1 MYRYEYIFNITNNT
15 NNNDK
20 HIIEQLRKYDL
31 IYIMDCYKRYNE
43 LNISDKNYENYII
56 NHTYLYILDNN
67 DDNIFS
73 NYIENNFNLF
83 FDFFRFYTK
92 YSTDEQQTIFF
103 EYLYNSLDTTYE
115 NSVKTILFC
124 EVSEFID
131 YIIKYE
137 NTNNITLNS
146 INSTILNKIIHNHT
160 CELSIHYIN
169 ILIEYSKGNEYIL
182 HWFSL
187 FYTVYRDIL
196 INIHT
201 ETLLDIDIYH
211 RVKKVYTIIKSIY
224 NNINKKLLLNFEILY
239 DSTNYLGYCKYDV
252 AIVSSYNK
260 NLEQLMANT
269 FDNQLI
275 FTFHRYN
282 EMLTLLHLSKF
293 ITLSDNKNNLS
304 DNETTLSNINITIQ
318 FLQTELFSKL
328 LYETFD
334 YYDYIA
340 SIIINLHEN
349 HFIYYKCIPDS
360 FIKSIFDL
368 VIYID
373 KCSKWTRYTLND
385 FNKYLNNITKICY
398 LFIEDK
404 DNISNPYIRMNSL
417 NIINILSSNNV
428 KVNPKILSG
437 LLDIFIQLEM
447 FNTPDQFYEKFRARR
462 YILTIIKNRFNN
474 IDFKEYFINYINHYN
489 TLKLT
494 RIFYLLFNDFNYQ
507 IEDLFEK
514 VNDNHIY
521 VRFSEFVEKE
531 LQILNNYQTFL
542 CLCIEF
548 CKIDKLLLDD
558 YIKIKFVHSLNY
570 NINLI
575 LNTPYDFVKDNPLLV
590 ELYFSLIGL
599 YHHFDI
605 YENFLDCIIFDNR
618 TFTFDFLKKIKLLFI
633 KLTHLDNYN
642 SILFIQHINEF
653 IYKIKKYSLRIEYH
667 KEIKDDLLD
676 PITYEPITNPVVLPS
691 SGIILDKWTICNHL
705 LSNESDP
712 FNRELLTINILED
725 FNKTEIAMNKINQ
738 FKEKML

>member
-260 NLEQLMANT
+260 NL
-269 FDNQLI
+269 
-275 FTFHRYN
+275 
-282 EMLTLLHLSKF
+282 
-293 ITLSDNKNNLS
+293 
-304 DNETTLSNINITIQ
+304 
-318 FLQTELFSKL
+318 
-328 LYETFD
+328 
-334 YYDYIA
+334 
-340 SIIINLHEN
+340 
-349 HFIYYKCIPDS
+349 
-360 FIKSIFDL
+360 
-368 VIYID
+368 
-373 KCSKWTRYTLND
+373 
-385 FNKYLNNITKICY
+385 
-398 LFIEDK
+398 
-404 DNISNPYIRMNSL
+404 
-417 NIINILSSNNV
+417 
-428 KVNPKILSG
+428 
-437 LLDIFIQLEM
+437 
-447 FNTPDQFYEKFRARR
+447 
-462 YILTIIKNRFNN
+462 
-474 IDFKEYFINYINHYN
+474 
-489 TLKLT
+489 
-494 RIFYLLFNDFNYQ
+494 
-507 IEDLFEK
+507 
-514 VNDNHIY
+514 
-521 VRFSEFVEKE
+521 
-531 LQILNNYQTFL
+531 
-542 CLCIEF
+542 
-548 CKIDKLLLDD
+548 
-558 YIKIKFVHSLNY
+558 
-570 NINLI
+570 
-575 LNTPYDFVKDNPLLV
+575 
-590 ELYFSLIGL
+590 
-599 YHHFDI
+599 
-605 YENFLDCIIFDNR
+605 
-618 TFTFDFLKKIKLLFI
+618 
-633 KLTHLDNYN
+633 
-642 SILFIQHINEF
+642 
-653 IYKIKKYSLRIEYH
+653 
-667 KEIKDDLLD
+667 
-676 PITYEPITNPVVLPS
+676 
-691 SGIILDKWTICNHL
+691 
-705 LSNESDP
+705 
-712 FNRELLTINILED
+712 
-725 FNKTEIAMNKINQ
+725 
-738 FKEKML
+738 